1 MWIRLFC
8 ACCSCQYRS
17 PVETPAS
24 QVLDQMTDDS
34 PWFALAEGDTFE
46 GMVSAALDRRGRIL
60 CPECGEEVQ
69 VLYDS
74 KSGSADG
81 LLSSHDSTRTR

>member
-8 ACCSCQYRS
+8 AACSCQFCS
-17 PVETPAS
+17 PADTPAS

-34 PWFALAEGDTFE
+34 SWFALAEGDTFE
-46 GMVSAALDRRGRIL
+46 VMVSAALDRRGRIL
-60 CPECGEEVQ
+60 CPECGEEVR

-74 KSGSADG
+74 NSGSADR
-81 LLSSHDSTRTR
+81 LRSSNVSTQTR